1 MAKRSSKIDVNKIL
15 KNYNFKGSKQLQNT
29 AYRAAVKKAKE
40 VKKEVLK
47 EFNKHE
53 VTKEIEQGPKGRSSS
68 LLGGTGNFFG
78 FLGFEKG
85 SKPVAILRE
94 ALDASF
100 TVNKQRGRLKKVS
113 KNVFTVEFD
122 VLLPTDEQL
131 YSLTPL
137 PWTTKSWIKGVEKGI
152 TNYTQ
157 TVFQERKGRG
167 TLFDSHSR
175 SGVAIQV
182 KRQVNFV
189 KFSSTPYITSILD
202 KARKIL
208 K

>member
-1 MAKRSSKIDVNKIL
+1 MA
-15 KNYNFKGSKQLQNT
+15 
-29 AYRAAVKKAKE
+29 
-40 VKKEVLK
+40 
-47 EFNKHE
+47 
-53 VTKEIEQGPKGRSSS
+53 
-68 LLGGTGNFFG
+68 
-78 FLGFEKG
+78 
-85 SKPVAILRE
+85 
-94 ALDASF
+94 ASG